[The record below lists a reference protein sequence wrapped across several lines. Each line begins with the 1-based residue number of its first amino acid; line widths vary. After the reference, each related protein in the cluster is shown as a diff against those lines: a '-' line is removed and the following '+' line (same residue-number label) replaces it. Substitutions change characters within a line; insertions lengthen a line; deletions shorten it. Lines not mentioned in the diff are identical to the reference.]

1 MKTYIINKILLLA
14 AILSFSAC
22 SIETELI
29 NYGKDNC
36 TFCKMTIMDKQFG
49 TELVTLKG
57 KVFKFDDLSCM
68 SKYMKTA
75 ELHEADCKHVVV
87 SNFEKPGEFIDFNKA
102 FYIQSENLQSP
113 MLGNTAAFNSEIS
126 TQKFASSDSLAKN
139 ITWTEIKD
147 LFK

>member
-22 SIETELI
+22 SIETEPI
-29 NYGKDNC
+29 NYGKENC
-36 TFCKMTIMDKQFG
+36 AFCKMTIMDKQFG

-87 SNFEKPGEFIDFNKA
+87 SNYEKPGEFIDFNKA
-102 FYIQSENLQSP
+102 FYILSENLQSP
-113 MLGNTAAFNSEIS
+113 MLGNIAAFDSETSIQELVTTDS
-126 TQKFASSDSLAKN
+126 TAKN

>member
-22 SIETELI
+22 SIETEPI
-29 NYGKDNC
+29 NYGKENC
-36 TFCKMTIMDKQFG
+36 AFCKMTIVDKQFG

-87 SNFEKPGEFIDFNKA
+87 SNYEKPGEFIDFNKA
-102 FYIQSENLQSP
+102 FFIQSENLQSP
-113 MLGNTAAFNSEIS
+113 MLGNIAAFDSETSIQEFITTDS
-126 TQKFASSDSLAKN
+126 TTKN

>member
-1 MKTYIINKILLLA
+1 MKTYILNTILVLT
-14 AILSFSAC
+14 AIIIFSAC
-22 SIETELI
+22 TIETEPI
-29 NYGKDNC
+29 NYGKENC
-36 TFCKMTIMDKQFG
+36 AFCKMTIMDKKFG

-87 SNFEKPGEFIDFNKA
+87 GNYEKPGEFIDFNKA
-102 FYIQSENLQSP
+102 FFIHSESFQSP
-113 MLGNTAAFNSEIS
+113 MLGNIAAFDRETSFQELVTMDS
-126 TQKFASSDSLAKN
+126 TAKN

>member
-1 MKTYIINKILLLA
+1 MKTNIINKILLLA
-14 AILSFSAC
+14 ANLSFSAC
-22 SIETELI
+22 SIETEPI
-29 NYGKDNC
+29 NYGKENC
-36 TFCKMTIMDKQFG
+36 AFCKMTIMDKQFG

-75 ELHEADCKHVVV
+75 EFHEADCKHVVV
-87 SNFEKPGEFIDFNKA
+87 SNYEKPGEFIDFNKA

-113 MLGNTAAFNSEIS
+113 MLGNIAAFDSETSIQDLVTTDS
-126 TQKFASSDSLAKN
+126 TAKN